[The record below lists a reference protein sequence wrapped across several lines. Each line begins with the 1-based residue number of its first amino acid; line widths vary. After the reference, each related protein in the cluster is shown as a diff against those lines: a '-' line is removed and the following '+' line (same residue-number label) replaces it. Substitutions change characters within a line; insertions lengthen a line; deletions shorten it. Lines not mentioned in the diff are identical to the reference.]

1 MCQHLVRSV
10 RLWREGQMV
19 LRSALVLC
27 ARLFPRPIRTRGD
40 ARRGEAG
47 LMHTHSCHDA
57 LTLARHATA
66 TRVSRYPAGCTL
78 MMRQISCH
86 ACDIGRHPIPRTRGL
101 WADAV
106 VCCMAHARCHGASHA
121 AALARPPAH
130 VACRCIPGPTLAPPA
145 VPNVRSVGADRY
157 MRVIRCCCCVC
168 CVCVIPF
175 IKRAERGRHTPHNY
189 ESTPVNP
196 LRHVGIV
203 SSTEAHR

>member
-1 MCQHLVRSV
+1 
-10 RLWREGQMV
+10 MV

-86 ACDIGRHPIPRTRGL
+86 ACDMLGDIPFGGL
-101 WADAV
+101 
-106 VCCMAHARCHGASHA
+106 M
-121 AALARPPAH
+121 LAGTHMAH
-130 VACRCIPGPTLAPPA
+130 VA
-145 VPNVRSVGADRY
+145 
-157 MRVIRCCCCVC
+157 
-168 CVCVIPF
+168 
-175 IKRAERGRHTPHNY
+175 
-189 ESTPVNP
+189 
-196 LRHVGIV
+196 
-203 SSTEAHR
+203 